1 MSQNNLN
8 NFLDPLKAVEK
19 VEIPPFLFL
28 RIEQKIQVI
37 RENTIS
43 KKMGWSLVT
52 SVSLIVLFNVF
63 IMTQS
68 LLMPTEKNNL
78 LQSLQINNSNS
89 LYP

>member
-1 MSQNNLN
+1 MSQNNIN
-8 NFLDPLKAVEK
+8 NFLDPLHAVEK
-19 VEIPPFLFL
+19 VETPPFLFL

-52 SVSLIVLFNVF
+52 SVSMIVLFNVF

-68 LLMPTEKNNL
+68 SWGHKERNNL
-78 LQSLQINNSNS
+78 LQTLQIQNNNS

>member
-1 MSQNNLN
+1 MSQINSN
-8 NFLDPLKAVEK
+8 NFLDPLQTVEK
-19 VEIPPFLFL
+19 VEVSPFLFS
-28 RIEQKIQVI
+28 RIERKIQVI

-68 LLMPTEKNNL
+68 SWGQKERNNL
-78 LQSLQINNSNS
+78 LKTLQIQNNNS